1 MPSCALCRRVEREML
16 ANQSALEFHL
26 HGLALVGNLLLRS
39 LGMRRRDET
48 EGQLALAN
56 HLWVVTLQRTHG
68 AH

>member
-16 ANQSALEFHL
+16 ANQSSLEFHL
-26 HGLALVGNLLLRS
+26 HGLALVGYLLLCT
-39 LGMRRRDET
+39 LGMLRRDET
-48 EGQLALAN
+48 EGQLALAD